1 MHQIHGAPAR
11 LSAAL
16 SFLVP
21 RRAAAVAAATLL
33 AAFAGS
39 AQASCGAAFCSI
51 NTDWTSETT
60 GLAEGS
66 VFDLRYEHIRQD
78 QPRAG
83 SRRIGVGEIRAH
95 HDEVS
100 TLNRNLVATFTHT
113 FANGFGLS
121 VSAPYL
127 DRDHVHIHNHRGAQL
142 VERWDF
148 REFGDVRITG
158 RYQRALGGS
167 DSAPRT
173 GGVIL
178 GLKLPTGRTNVA
190 NTGGDIAE
198 RTLQPGTGTTD
209 LILGAV
215 FHQQIPA
222 SGASWFAQAQVQ
234 QPLNSHDDFRPGAQL
249 TADVGYAHPLGA
261 KLDGILQLNV
271 VAKRRDRGA
280 EAESANSGSRAV
292 FLSPG
297 ASLRITDAVRV
308 YGFVQQPLY
317 QYVNGVQLTPKRA
330 FVVGVSTRF

>member
-1 MHQIHGAPAR
+1 MHQFHGAAAR
-11 LSAAL
+11 A
-16 SFLVP
+16 
-21 RRAAAVAAATLL
+21 AAATLL
-33 AAFAGS
+33 AACAAS
-39 AQASCGAAFCSI
+39 AQASCGAAFCSV
-51 NTDWTSETT
+51 NTDWTTEAT

-83 SRRIGVGEIRAH
+83 SRRIAVGEIRHH
-95 HDEVS
+95 HDEVK
-100 TLNRNLVATFTHT
+100 TRNRNLVATYSRT

-121 VSAPYL
+121 VSAPFT
-127 DRDHVHIHNHRGAQL
+127 DRDHLHIHNHRGAQ
-142 VERWDF
+142 VPEQWDF
-148 REFGDVRITG
+148 RKFGDLRVTG

-167 DSAPRT
+167 DAAPST
-173 GGVIL
+173 AGVIL
-178 GLKLPTGRTNVA
+178 GLKLPTGSTRVA

-215 FHQQIPA
+215 FHQQLPA

-234 QPLNSHDDFRPGAQL
+234 RALNSHDEFRPGTQL
-249 TADVGYAHPLGA
+249 TADVGYAHPLA
-261 KLDGILQLNV
+261 DKLDGILQLNV

-280 EAESANSGSRAV
+280 EAESADSGSRAV

-297 ASLRITDAVRV
+297 LSYRVTDAVRV

-317 QYVNGVQLTPKRA
+317 QYVNGVQLTPDRA
-330 FVVGVSTRF
+330 FVLGVSTRF

>member
-11 LSAAL
+11 IAAPLSLPLA
-16 SFLVP
+16 
-21 RRAAAVAAATLL
+21 RRACALGAATVF
-33 AAFAGS
+33 AAFAGT
-39 AQASCGAAFCSI
+39 AQASCGAAFCSV
-51 NTDWTSETT
+51 NTDWTSEAT

-83 SRRIGVGEIRAH
+83 SRRVAVGELPRH
-95 HDEVS
+95 HNEVS

-121 VSAPYL
+121 VSAPYV
-127 DRDHVHIHNHRGAQL
+127 DRDHTHIHVHRGVPLREQ
-142 VERWDF
+142 WDF
-148 REFGDVRITG
+148 REFGDLRITG

-167 DSAPRT
+167 DAAPRT
-173 GGVIL
+173 AGVIL
-178 GLKLPTGRTNVA
+178 GLKLPTGNTNVA
-190 NTGGDIAE
+190 NAGGDVAE

-215 FHQQIPA
+215 FHQQLPA
-222 SGASWFAQAQVQ
+222 SGASWFAQAQLQ
-234 QPLNSHDDFRPGAQL
+234 RALDSHDEFRPGTQF
-249 TADVGYAHPLGA
+249 TADVGYAHPLA
-261 KLDGILQLNV
+261 HKLDGIVQLNLV
-271 VAKRRDRGA
+271 NKRRDRGA
-280 EAESANSGSRAV
+280 EAESADSGSRAL

-297 ASLRITDAVRV
+297 LSYRVTDAVRV

-317 QYVNGVQLTPKRA
+317 QYVNGVQLTPERA